1 MGTDSQASLIA
12 LFGATGTGKTTFVN
26 DASGGDLQVGHN
38 SHACT
43 KDVEKSPIFQVDGR
57 NIVLFDTP
65 GFDDTH
71 LSDTEILKRISGF
84 LAASYQ
90 EGHKITGIIYM
101 HRITDIRVGGISR
114 RTFNV
119 FRKLCGKDSLSNVL
133 LVTNMWSDPP
143 TSEQIDRETEL
154 RTHVDFFQPAIEQ
167 GATMVRRAHKNKRS
181 AHDIIRL
188 LLQKDPVAMRVQQE
202 LVDEGKSLSDTGA
215 GREVEHELAVAAEK
229 HKADMEKLKNQME
242 DELREREERTRKELE
257 QRQQE
262 ERAAEERRKAEL
274 EALSRKREEEQ
285 ARLQKEAEQARAEK
299 AAMEA
304 RQEAIRRELEETRR
318 RQEEEA
324 ERQRREMEARIHHLQ
339 HQVHHHHHHHGGGC
353 IIS

>member
-1 MGTDSQASLIA
+1 MGVDNKAA
-12 LFGATGTGKTTFVN
+12 LVAIFGATGTGKTTFVN
-26 DASGGDLQVGHN
+26 DASGGELRIGHN

-43 KDVEKSPIFQVDGR
+43 KDVEQSPVFQVDGR
-57 NIVLFDTP
+57 NVVLFDTP

-71 LSDTEILKRISGF
+71 LSDNEILKRISGF

-90 EGHKITGIIYM
+90 EGSKLTGIIYM

-143 TSEQIDRETEL
+143 TSEQVDRETEL

-167 GATMVRRAHKNKRS
+167 GATMVRRPHKDKQS
-181 AHDIIRL
+181 AHDIIRM
-188 LLQKDPVAMRVQQE
+188 LLQKDPVALQVQQE
-202 LVDEGKSLSDTGA
+202 LVDQGKVLADTGA
-215 GREVEHELAVAAEK
+215 AREVERELAIAAEK
-229 HKADMEKLKNQME
+229 HKAEAAELKAKMEK
-242 DELREREERTRKELE
+242 ELREKEERTKRELE
-257 QRQQE
+257 QRQRE
-262 ERAAEERRKAEL
+262 AKAAEEKRQAEL
-274 EALSRKREEEQ
+274 EAMRKRHEEEQ
-285 ARLQKEAEQARAEK
+285 ARQRKQAEQARAEQM
-299 AAMEA
+299 AMEA
-304 RQEAIRRELEETRR
+304 RQEALRRELEETRR

-324 ERQRREMEARIHHLQ
+324 ERQRRELQDRINHLQ
-339 HQVHHHHHHHGGGC
+339 HRVEHHHHQGGGC